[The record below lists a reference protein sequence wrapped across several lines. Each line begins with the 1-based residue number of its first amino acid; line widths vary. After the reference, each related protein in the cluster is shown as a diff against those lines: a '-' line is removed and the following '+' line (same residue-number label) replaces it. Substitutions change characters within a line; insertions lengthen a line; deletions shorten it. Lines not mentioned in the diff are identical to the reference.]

1 MLLVFVISINSSLL
15 DIRLNTLINYFIT
28 NLADTLFSME
38 VKNYGYSL
46 KIVPIPS
53 KSRFL
58 KCMVEKVECSIRR
71 LRWKKNYQDDDRRFT
86 NFGFKTS
93 ATAPL
98 NKYLNTFKIDM
109 YEMIRKTE
117 FIKVGNDF
125 QDKPAQ
131 DLQTIRSSKYV

>member
-15 DIRLNTLINYFIT
+15 DIRLSTLINYFIT
-28 NLADTLFSME
+28 NLADTLFSVE

-58 KCMVEKVECSIRR
+58 KYMFEKVECSIRR
-71 LRWKKNYQDDDRRFT
+71 LRWKENDQDDDRRFA

-98 NKYLNTFKIDM
+98 NKYLNAFKIDM

>member
-1 MLLVFVISINSSLL
+1 
-15 DIRLNTLINYFIT
+15 
-28 NLADTLFSME
+28 
-38 VKNYGYSL
+38 
-46 KIVPIPS
+46 
-53 KSRFL
+53 
-58 KCMVEKVECSIRR
+58 MVEKVECSIRR